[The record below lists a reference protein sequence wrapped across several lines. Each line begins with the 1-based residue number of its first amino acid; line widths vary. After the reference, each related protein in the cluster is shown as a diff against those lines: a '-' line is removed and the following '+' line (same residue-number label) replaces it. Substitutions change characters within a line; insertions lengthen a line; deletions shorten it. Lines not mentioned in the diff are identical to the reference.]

1 MPDVFSRS
9 ETADASSRPEAAA
22 SSSRPGTTD
31 AGLALALKGALVP
44 EHSPPFMSAAS
55 GGSPFLEQGYLFL
68 RGEDWLMGIGY
79 PTAARQPGDMQT
91 AAEACRDFAPE
102 EFAAAFA
109 DCRKRLGA
117 LHCYCIAPC
126 FPPSMRASVTQEDD
140 YYLLDAQSPVPA
152 SLKGPV
158 AGAARTLRLSED
170 RLFTAG
176 HRRLW
181 AEFLGRASMRPNVR
195 ELYARTEALLAAS
208 RGSLGQGLQNGLPLD
223 LRLLNAWDDADNLVA
238 CLLLD
243 YSPGAFVSYIIGA
256 HSKRHYAPH
265 ATDLL
270 FAHMLEKAR
279 QEGKSF
285 IHLGL
290 GVNEGISRFK
300 KKWGAK
306 AIIPYAMASWSES
319 AALASRAGPKSRDLE
334 LAVEALLAA
343 PAGLSKQQIFD
354 SLPQQRPFAMIHA
367 VEKGEAR
374 SWLCGSAHFFRY
386 SFELAFRDL
395 FEPLHTVIFE
405 GPLDEDFLQAVEHSG
420 LNPEAGSPRIADAM
434 SPQDIDRLL
443 RRVNG
448 PQKGLLRLLGFCEAP
463 KADVPG
469 LLQNARPWFAFFSIW
484 VAWLERMGWSQ
495 SVDLEAWRTAKDMG
509 KAVIAMENLEEQLD
523 SLESVPIDRIC
534 AFFRCC
540 DQWPAFIRRNVK
552 SYLDGDLKAMTGS
565 SIEFPSRTER
575 VIDRR
580 DERFRQRMRP
590 FLEEG
595 GCAVFVGSAHLV
607 GLIPMLREDGF
618 TVRRHYPTWRLK
630 LRAALGGRDDE
641 T

>member
-1 MPDVFSRS
+1 MS
-9 ETADASSRPEAAA
+9 AASSRPETAAA
-22 SSSRPGTTD
+22 DLCRP
-31 AGLALALKGALVP
+31 LKGALVP
-44 EHSPPFMSAAS
+44 EHSLPFMSAAS
-55 GGSPFLEQGYLFL
+55 GGRPFLERGYLFL

-79 PTAARQPGDMQT
+79 PAVSRPPGDMKT
-91 AAEACRDFAPE
+91 AADACRDFAPQ

-117 LHCYCIAPC
+117 LHCYCIAPHL
-126 FPPSMRASVTQEDD
+126 PGSMRPSVTQEDD
-140 YYLLDAQSPVPA
+140 YYLLDAKSPVPA

-158 AGAARTLRLSED
+158 AGAARALRLDED

-181 AEFLGRASMRPNVR
+181 AEFLGRTAMRPNVR
-195 ELYARTEALLAAS
+195 ELYSRTEALLAAS
-208 RGSLGQGLQNGLPLD
+208 RASLDEGGQKAPALD
-223 LRLLNAWDDADNLVA
+223 LRLLSAWDEADNLAA

-243 YSPGAFVSYIIGA
+243 YSPDSFVSYIIGA
-256 HSKRHYAPH
+256 HSKLHYAPH

-270 FAHMLEKAR
+270 FARLLEGAR

-290 GVNEGISRFK
+290 GVNEGIARFK

-306 AIIPYAMASWSES
+306 PLIPYVMASWSES
-319 AALASRAGPKSRDLE
+319 SALAARPRPARGDLG

-354 SLPQQRPFAMIHA
+354 SLPQQRPFAMIYA
-367 VEKGEAR
+367 VEKDGAR

-386 SFELAFRDL
+386 SFELAFREL
-395 FEPLHTVIFE
+395 FEPLHSVIFE
-405 GPLDEDFLQAVEHSG
+405 GPLDEDFLKAVEDSG

-434 SPQDIDRLL
+434 SEEDIYRLL
-443 RRVNG
+443 LRVNG
-448 PQKGLLRLLGFCEAP
+448 PQGRLLRLLGLSEAP
-463 KADVPG
+463 KADVRG
-469 LLQNARPWFAFFSIW
+469 LLREARPWFAFFSIW

-540 DQWPAFIRRNVK
+540 DQWPAFIRRNVT
-552 SYLDGDLKAMTGS
+552 SYLNGDLKAMTGS

-580 DERFRQRMRP
+580 DQRFRQRMRP

-595 GCAVFVGSAHLV
+595 GCAVFVGSAHLL

-618 TVRRHYPTWRLK
+618 TVSRHYPTWRLK
-630 LRAALGGRDDE
+630 IRAALAGKDDE
-641 T
+641 AL

>member
-1 MPDVFSRS
+1 MSDVSLRP
-9 ETADASSRPEAAA
+9 ETANADPRRPLE
-22 SSSRPGTTD
+22 
-31 AGLALALKGALVP
+31 GALVP
-44 EHSPPFMSAAS
+44 EHSLPFMSAAS
-55 GGSPFLEQGYLFL
+55 GGTPFLERGYLFL

-79 PTAARQPGDMQT
+79 PTASHPPGDMLT
-91 AAEACRDFAPE
+91 ALAACRDFEPE
-102 EFAAAFA
+102 DFAAAFA

-117 LHCYCIAPC
+117 LHCYCIAPY
-126 FPPSMRASVTQEDD
+126 FPDSMLAFVTQQDY
-140 YYLLDAQSPVPA
+140 YYLLDAESPVPA

-158 AGAARTLRLSED
+158 AGAARVLRLSED

-181 AEFLGRASMRPNVR
+181 AEFLGRAAMRPNVR

-208 RGSLGQGLQNGLPLD
+208 RGSLSEGGPKAPALD
-223 LRLLNAWDDADNLVA
+223 LRLLSAWDQADKLVA

-243 YSPGAFVSYIIGA
+243 YSPGSFVSYIIGA
-256 HSKRHYAPH
+256 HSKLHYAPH

-270 FAHMLEKAR
+270 FARLLESAR
-279 QEGKSF
+279 QEGKAF

-290 GVNEGISRFK
+290 GVNEGIARFK

-306 AIIPYAMASWSES
+306 ALIPYAMASWRES
-319 AALASRAGPKSRDLE
+319 AALAARPRPARRDLG

-367 VEKGEAR
+367 VEKGGAR

-386 SFELAFRDL
+386 SFELAFREL
-395 FEPLHTVIFE
+395 FDSLHTVIFE
-405 GPLDEDFLQAVEHSG
+405 GPLDEDFLKAVERSG
-420 LNPEAGSPRIADAM
+420 LNPEAGASRIVDAM
-434 SPQDIDRLL
+434 SAADIDRLL

-448 PQKGLLRLLGFCEAP
+448 PQGRLLRLLGFCEAP
-463 KADVPG
+463 KVDVRG
-469 LLQNARPWFAFFSIW
+469 LLRDARPWFAFFSIW
-484 VAWLERMGWSQ
+484 VAWLERMGWRQ

-509 KAVIAMENLEEQLD
+509 KAVIAMENLDEQLD

-540 DQWPAFIRRNVK
+540 DQWPAFIRRNVA
-552 SYLDGDLKAMTGS
+552 SYLNGDLKAMTGS
-565 SIEFPSRTER
+565 SIEFPSRTEQ

-595 GCAVFVGSAHLV
+595 GCAVFVGSAHLL

-630 LRAALGGRDDE
+630 IRAALAGEGDE
-641 T
+641 AL